1 MKIDLE
7 LVSKI
12 IIPFLTLILG
22 KYLEKWFSKRPN
34 LVSYVGHVSAFT
46 LSNGTPVY
54 THSIVVANHGKL
66 ACNNVR
72 LGHNILPD
80 FQINPPIRH
89 SVEEVKGGKE
99 ILIPILV
106 PSEQVTIS
114 YLYFPP
120 LTWNHV
126 NSYTKSDEGLAK
138 IINVLPTLQM
148 PRWMKR
154 VVWSLVAVGAG
165 TIVYLLVSLIIWWLN
180 R

>member
-12 IIPFLTLILG
+12 IVPFLTLIIG
-22 KYLEKWFSKRPN
+22 RYLEKWFSKKPK
-34 LVSYVGHVSAFT
+34 LISYVGHVSAFT
-46 LSNGTPVY
+46 LSNGPQIY

-72 LGHNILPD
+72 LGHFFLPD
-80 FQINPPIRH
+80 FQINPPIKH
-89 SVEEVKGGKE
+89 SVEEISGGKE
-99 ILIPILV
+99 IVFPILIPG
-106 PSEQVTIS
+106 EQVTVS

-120 LTWNHV
+120 VTWDKI
-126 NSYTKSDEGLAK
+126 NSSTKCDEGFAK

-154 VVWSLVAVGAG
+154 TVWSLVAIGVA
-165 TIVYLLVSLIIWWLN
+165 TVIYLLVCLINWWVK
-180 R
+180 